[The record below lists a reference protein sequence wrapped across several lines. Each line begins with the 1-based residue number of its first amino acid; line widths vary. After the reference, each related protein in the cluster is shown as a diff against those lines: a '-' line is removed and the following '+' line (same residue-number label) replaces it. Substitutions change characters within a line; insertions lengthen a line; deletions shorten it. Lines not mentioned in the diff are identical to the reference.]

1 MQFWRNKRDLDG
13 ILLLDKPLGMSS
25 NQALQACK
33 RIFGAA
39 KAGHTGSLDP
49 LASGVLPICF
59 GEATKFSGFLLDA
72 DKTYRADIVL
82 GTTTSTGD
90 REGEVL
96 ENKPV
101 TVSTE
106 QVHTVLPDFLG
117 LIQQI
122 PPMYSA
128 LKHAGKPLYQYARA
142 GREIERQPRAVTIH
156 SITEVDF
163 DSPNLSFTVGCS
175 KGTYIRTLAEDIGA
189 ALGCGA
195 HLGGLRRV
203 KSAHFAL
210 SDAYC
215 IEGLERM
222 SQPEMDMVLLKP
234 EAALEALP
242 KILLASALVT
252 RLRHGQSFFVGLD
265 QATTTDGA
273 LHRLYDPEHR
283 FLGLGVLDAKGVLH
297 PKRLLATCDP

>member
-1 MQFWRNKRDLDG
+1 MQFRRNKRALDG
-13 ILLLDKPLGMSS
+13 ILLLDKSLGVSS

-33 RIFGAA
+33 RIFSAA

-49 LASGVLPICF
+49 MASGVLPICF

-72 DKTYRADIVL
+72 DKTYRADILL
-82 GTTTSTGD
+82 GVTTSTGD

-96 ENKPV
+96 THHPV
-101 TVSTE
+101 NVSRE
-106 QVHTVLPDFLG
+106 QLNAVLPSFVG

-142 GREIERQPRAVTIH
+142 GHEIERQAREVTIH

-163 DSPNLSFTVGCS
+163 DSPRLSFTVDCS
-175 KGTYIRTLAEDIGA
+175 KGTYIRTLAEDIGD

-195 HLGGLRRV
+195 HLVGLRRL
-203 KSAHFAL
+203 KSAHFYL
-210 SDAYC
+210 SEAHRVED
-215 IEGLERM
+215 LERM
-222 SQPEMDMVLLKP
+222 SQPALDMVLLKP

-242 KILLASALVT
+242 KIQLASALVA
-252 RLRHGQSFFVGLD
+252 RLQYGQSFFLGLD
-265 QATTTDGA
+265 QASSPAGA
-273 LHRLYDPEHR
+273 PYRLYDPEQR
-283 FLGLGVLDAKGVLH
+283 FLGLGVLDSKGILS
-297 PKRLLATCDP
+297 PKRLLASRHP